1 METWLVEVVQLPQ
14 YAQIFVENDVD
25 GELLLWLRERNLQ
38 EDLEITSL
46 LHRKK
51 ITAQIV
57 RTTPA
62 DPMPRCFFFLLSD
75 KTLAVPGSAAASGA
89 LLGIDAGRQPR
100 GTASRLAPLRIRG
113 AGIRDASQSTRC
125 SGVARP

>member
-1 METWLVEVVQLPQ
+1 MPLACASLALTCECARLSCQVPHWSKEDVETWLVEVVQLPQ

-62 DPMPRCFFFLLSD
+62 
-75 KTLAVPGSAAASGA
+75 
-89 LLGIDAGRQPR
+89 
-100 GTASRLAPLRIRG
+100 
-113 AGIRDASQSTRC
+113 
-125 SGVARP
+125 

>member
-57 RTTPA
+57 RATPA
-62 DPMPRCFFFLLSD
+62 DPMPPLL
-75 KTLAVPGSAAASGA
+75 
-89 LLGIDAGRQPR
+89 LLPPQ
-100 GTASRLAPLRIRG
+100 
-113 AGIRDASQSTRC
+113 
-125 SGVARP
+125 

>member
-1 METWLVEVVQLPQ
+1 MHVVRHVGACEPGEVLGLTSAV
-14 YAQIFVENDVD
+14 VVD
-25 GELLLWLRERNLQ
+25 GDLLLWLRERNLQ

-62 DPMPRCFFFLLSD
+62 
-75 KTLAVPGSAAASGA
+75 
-89 LLGIDAGRQPR
+89 
-100 GTASRLAPLRIRG
+100 
-113 AGIRDASQSTRC
+113 
-125 SGVARP
+125 